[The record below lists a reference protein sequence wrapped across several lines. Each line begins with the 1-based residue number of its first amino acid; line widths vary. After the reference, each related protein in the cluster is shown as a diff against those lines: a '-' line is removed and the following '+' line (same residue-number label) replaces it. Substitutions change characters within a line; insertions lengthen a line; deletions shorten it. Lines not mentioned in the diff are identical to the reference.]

1 MLHTLFD
8 LPITLVGPA
17 GSGLGS
23 SDRAKLDY
31 RPLVVGV
38 VCHEGWQ
45 WYYICVLPLAFVAPE
60 AM

>member
-17 GSGLGS
+17 ASGSG
-23 SDRAKLDY
+23 
-31 RPLVVGV
+31 
-38 VCHEGWQ
+38 Q